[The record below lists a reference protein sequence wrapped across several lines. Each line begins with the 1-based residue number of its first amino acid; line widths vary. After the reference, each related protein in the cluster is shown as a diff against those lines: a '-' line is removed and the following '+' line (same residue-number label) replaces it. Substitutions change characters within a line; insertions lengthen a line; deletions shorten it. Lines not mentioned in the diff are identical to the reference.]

1 MVVVVNRFDK
11 EESITMVWMEE
22 ALIPSGSYQLENIWT
37 GTQLGRVVV
46 GGEVWEAAQWKGIL
60 PAHANWS
67 FKLSPILV

>member
-11 EESITMVWMEE
+11 EESITMDWMEE

-46 GGEVWEAAQWKGIL
+46 GGDHFQDRQTG
-60 PAHANWS
+60 
-67 FKLSPILV
+67 